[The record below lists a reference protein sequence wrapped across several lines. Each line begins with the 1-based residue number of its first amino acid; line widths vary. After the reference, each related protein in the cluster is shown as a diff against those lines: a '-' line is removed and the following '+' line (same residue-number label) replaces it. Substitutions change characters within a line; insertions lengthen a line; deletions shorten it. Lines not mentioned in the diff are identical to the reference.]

1 MHLKTLNNSLELYLK
16 KIQKKDFK
24 LNSSYSLNSSNGIRN
39 SKLVKNFV
47 NDVILVYFFLP

>member
-24 LNSSYSLNSSNGIRN
+24 LNNSYSLNSSNGIRN